1 MYRICIMVL
10 KCLGL
15 IWQFWNQILHWIW
28 GNIIVQLQNDIDNY
42 LFSIY
47 LTKWD
52 KDVNEYE
59 VSHLT
64 PFWICS
70 ISAQYGFKIHVRT
83 SLLTKLSKRT
93 TKIDPKCKESSLCY
107 PNFRAGFGVDTKCLQ
122 NRPIWPPFTVLHW
135 PLSESTSRNFFVAYH
150 YITLLHCPYYI
161 NNTYSAKVSLWK
173 YIDLTRLVIR
183 HKDKRVW
190 SSQNQK
196 YIQPTLLFS
205 YSARHDFPHE
215 IWNWNPAIS
224 YASKPVN
231 NIHKIGRRYMHNQP
245 MSPRIAQ
252 KLG

>member
-122 NRPIWPPFTVLHW
+122 NRPIWPPFTGTITTFVCRRRTISHIRKNAKYVTVHRVLLRPSTRETSPW
-135 PLSESTSRNFFVAYH
+135 P
-150 YITLLHCPYYI
+150 
-161 NNTYSAKVSLWK
+161 
-173 YIDLTRLVIR
+173 RL
-183 HKDKRVW
+183 
-190 SSQNQK
+190 
-196 YIQPTLLFS
+196 
-205 YSARHDFPHE
+205 
-215 IWNWNPAIS
+215 
-224 YASKPVN
+224 
-231 NIHKIGRRYMHNQP
+231 
-245 MSPRIAQ
+245 
-252 KLG
+252 